1 MLGLEGYSEGPVVRE
16 DPMWREWM
24 RAAQQGDR
32 ASYAL
37 LLKAVIPLLRRSAR
51 ARWAYAR
58 PPEIEDAV
66 QETLL
71 ALHGARHLY
80 DPMRPFLPFLLG
92 ILRFRGADVM
102 RRQERAVS
110 RETALDDLPET
121 SGALIANNTMNEGL
135 DIGVLHAAMARLP
148 PSQRRAVELTK
159 LKELSLAEASK
170 VSGVSVTA
178 LKVST
183 HRGIKTLRR
192 LIAGLR

>member
-1 MLGLEGYSEGPVVRE
+1 
-16 DPMWREWM
+16 M
-24 RAAQQGDR
+24 RAVQQGDR

-37 LLKAVIPLLRRSAR
+37 LLKAAIPLLRRSAR

-71 ALHGARHLY
+71 ALHSARHLY
-80 DPMRPFLPFLLG
+80 DPTRPFLPFLLG

-102 RRQERAVS
+102 RLQERATS
-110 RETALDDLPET
+110 RETALDDVPET
-121 SGALIANNTMNEGL
+121 SGSLIANNIMDRGL
-135 DIGVLHAAMARLP
+135 NAGMLHAAMARLP
-148 PSQRRAVELTK
+148 PSQRQAVELTK

-170 VSGVSVTA
+170 VSGVSVAA